1 MNHEIVVYCFISV
14 NLVIFL
20 HMLANKIPFTNRI
33 KSEIKNALVQ
43 LKYDR
48 LDEVGTV
55 KVREKFRSAFKGN
68 LNLQPLW
75 MQYESTL
82 VVTSPVEQEPILSP
96 RSSEEYL
103 NLENLLERSLSSVSF
118 SIWNAVPQI
127 LTSIGIIGT
136 FASILTSLL
145 TLKDSAINEAFII
158 KLVNSLALGFFS
170 SLVGV
175 FLAVVFTYYEKSVT
189 KTMTRL
195 LAELN
200 HRITVSFPSLTFER
214 LLVEQSHIL
223 GNLSA
228 DISTSISSGFT
239 AMTGSLGPA
248 LADFMDDETKK
259 IVKNG
264 IASSFLE
271 INSILTDIKDESRL
285 LKDEMAELR
294 NSKQAILDT
303 IKTLTS
309 EQNKIQAEINVQSV
323 NLAENL
329 KSFEKIIQPLAE
341 VARQVQATN
350 ELSDKLVNSVSTVT
364 EATKNIQLTVS
375 NAESMNNESVA
386 RFTEHVKGLGSEYGT
401 LVTSIESWVNQ
412 SNISLQNNLGEF
424 DKNIGDVLRQVLTIS
439 NSLNTSVVNLERA
452 AIKLAEVPSEK
463 VS

>member
-1 MNHEIVVYCFISV
+1 M
-14 NLVIFL
+14 
-20 HMLANKIPFTNRI
+20 
-33 KSEIKNALVQ
+33 
-43 LKYDR
+43 
-48 LDEVGTV
+48 
-55 KVREKFRSAFKGN
+55 
-68 LNLQPLW
+68 
-75 MQYESTL
+75 
-82 VVTSPVEQEPILSP
+82 
-96 RSSEEYL
+96 
-103 NLENLLERSLSSVSF
+103 
-118 SIWNAVPQI
+118 
-127 LTSIGIIGT
+127 
-136 FASILTSLL
+136 
-145 TLKDSAINEAFII
+145 
-158 KLVNSLALGFFS
+158 
-170 SLVGV
+170 
-175 FLAVVFTYYEKSVT
+175 
-189 KTMTRL
+189 
-195 LAELN
+195 
-200 HRITVSFPSLTFER
+200 
-214 LLVEQSHIL
+214 
-223 GNLSA
+223 
-228 DISTSISSGFT
+228 
-239 AMTGSLGPA
+239 
-248 LADFMDDETKK
+248 
-259 IVKNG
+259 
-264 IASSFLE
+264 E